1 MRYDI
6 GIVALRAGPSLS
18 GFVMGRVE
26 SKKTEEVVLR
36 KAYALIILACV
47 VYFVGG
53 WIASKFGLVTRE
65 DYFAYA
71 GIVGGLASVAGLL
84 ALTRPAI
91 TQSDFKS
98 AEIAALKSMAV
109 TAEQLEK
116 LQSTRAKTE
125 QEIDGL
131 AIKKK
136 EMELLVKKASLA
148 LFLKEQYAHHE
159 RQVTEEL
166 ARNDRLRIAL
176 DSASESA
183 EKIRALDEE
192 IAVDPN
198 VSQLR
203 EIIKA
208 ASRREP
214 TLDEM
219 LQDLGP
225 LPKAIFMATRSLN
238 EALRILIK

>member
-109 TAEQLEK
+109 TAEQIG
-116 LQSTRAKTE
+116 RAH
-125 QEIDGL
+125 
-131 AIKKK
+131 
-136 EMELLVKKASLA
+136 V
-148 LFLKEQYAHHE
+148 
-159 RQVTEEL
+159 
-166 ARNDRLRIAL
+166 
-176 DSASESA
+176 
-183 EKIRALDEE
+183 
-192 IAVDPN
+192 
-198 VSQLR
+198 
-203 EIIKA
+203 
-208 ASRREP
+208 
-214 TLDEM
+214 
-219 LQDLGP
+219 
-225 LPKAIFMATRSLN
+225 
-238 EALRILIK
+238 